1 MKCVCHLLVAA
12 LAAGLCSGARMR
24 GGLGFV
30 SPPPCLTQRA
40 SLVVS
45 DAGQLGVSP
54 SLYQA
59 RHAPRTSLQAVFGG
73 KTTTAQEWKAVL
85 NDDEIAAGDL
95 VPVQV
100 NGLNLLLVADTDGSI
115 YCVANVCPHIGT
127 PLEQGEVKDGK
138 VICPLH
144 RTAFSLEKGEVVGE
158 WCPFPPLVG
167 PLTGKLR
174 PPQNLATFP
183 VRQRGRTIEVL
194 VDSNTKANFEKNYWK
209 GLLDAQGKA
218 DGSYY

>member
-1 MKCVCHLLVAA
+1 MVNRRRQAVISACCAA
-12 LAAGLCSGARMR
+12 GWLAA
-24 GGLGFV
+24 
-30 SPPPCLTQRA
+30 
-40 SLVVS
+40 
-45 DAGQLGVSP
+45 
-54 SLYQA
+54 Y
-59 RHAPRTSLQAVFGG
+59 LQ
-73 KTTTAQEWKAVL
+73 AQEWKAVL

-100 NGLNLLLVADTDGSI
+100 STVGRGRSTQQDQHIFSTLIHPSIRPSVCLWLPSLVIQVNGLNLLLVADADGSI

-138 VICPLH
+138 VVCPLH
-144 RTAFSLEKGEVVGE
+144 RTAFSLESGEVVGD

-194 VDSNTKANFEKNYWK
+194 VDSSAKANFEKNYWK

>member
-1 MKCVCHLLVAA
+1 MKTAIAA
-12 LAAGLCSGARMR
+12 LTLLAGGVS
-24 GGLGFV
+24 GFV
-30 SPPPCLTQRA
+30 LPSPAGQQCLSQRSTVA
-40 SLVVS
+40 T
-45 DAGQLGVSP
+45 DRHGQLGVSP
-54 SLYQA
+54 TFYQL
-59 RHAPRTSLQAVFGG
+59 RHGDAPQRSYRSRLNAVFGAA
-73 KTTTAQEWKAVL
+73 TATAQEWKAVL

-100 NGLNLLLVADTDGSI
+100 NGLNLLLVADADGSI

-138 VICPLH
+138 VVCPLH
-144 RTAFSLEKGEVVGE
+144 RTAFSLESGEVVGD

-194 VDSNTKANFEKNYWK
+194 VDSSAKANFEKNYWK